1 MAPREVAP
9 QVYEIPLRDATPAD
23 LDALSAELALGL
35 SRAEML
41 RVQKTFRGLGREPTD
56 VELQSIAQAWS
67 EHCSYKT
74 SKRFLRKHILPKTRP
89 KDLLV
94 AGEDAAVVR
103 WDSDWCY
110 VFKMESHNHPSA
122 VEPYGG
128 ASTGVGG
135 ILRDVVCMGAQ
146 PIALA
151 DVLGFAPPG
160 TKPPEGT
167 LPPEFLISGVVAGI
181 RDYGNRVG
189 IPTVCG
195 AVVFHPG
202 YLSNCIVNAGCL
214 GVVRRK
220 EIVRSRVSKPGDLL
234 VLVGGPTGRDG
245 IHGVTFASKDLGE
258 LGAEA
263 SRQAVQ
269 LGDAILKEPAIHA
282 IRECAE
288 RGLLSGMKDLGGGGL
303 SCVVGEMAHA
313 GGVGAE
319 VELERVPLREEGLAP
334 WEIWVSESQERF
346 MLAVE
351 PARLGAVLEAFEAWD
366 VPAVPVGR
374 AVPEKM
380 VRLRWKGRVVYEMA
394 TEFIVEAPEVE
405 RPVRYAEPAENGEF
419 HPPPKDAGETI
430 LRLLASPGLRSRDP
444 VVRRYDHEVRGAT
457 VLKPLQGLIG
467 RETHGDAVVLKP
479 RADSFR
485 GLALAVGVNP
495 RMAEVDPYHGARAA
509 VDEVCRNLAAC
520 GAEPHTLVDSL
531 NFGNPERP
539 EVLGQFDR
547 ALEGLG
553 SMAREVGLPFV
564 SGNVSLYNEAG
575 GRAVPP
581 TPVLF
586 GVGRVADIRGAVS
599 TPFKRR
605 GDLLFLV
612 GATRPEFGGSALY
625 DLLGRGGGAVP
636 RSDGGGLKRKMALLR
651 AAMGRGIVAACHD
664 LSEGGLAAAAAE
676 MAMGGGL
683 GAELRLDPAL
693 RPDVALFSES
703 CGRWLVEVPR
713 ARAAAFRRLLGGRA
727 VPAGVVGGTRLAARS
742 GSKTVL
748 SLSLDKLDRTWRGE
762 AEW

>member
-1 MAPREVAP
+1 MAPREIAP
-9 QVYEIPLRDATPAD
+9 QVYEIPVRDASPRE
-23 LDALSAELALGL
+23 LDALSAELGLGL
-35 SRAEML
+35 SRDEMA
-41 RVQKTFRGLGREPTD
+41 RVQRTFKALGREPTD

-74 SKRFLRKHILPKTRP
+74 SKPFLRKHILPKARP
-89 KDLLV
+89 RDLLV

-103 WDSDWCY
+103 WDGDWCY

-160 TKPPEGT
+160 TKPPAGT
-167 LPPEFLISGVVAGI
+167 LPPEFLLSGVVAGI

-195 AVVFHPG
+195 AVVFHLG
-202 YLSNCIVNAGCL
+202 YLTNCVVNAGCV
-214 GVVRRK
+214 GVVRRR
-220 EIVRSRVSKPGDLL
+220 EVVHSRVSKPGDLL

-258 LGAEA
+258 MGEEA
-263 SRQAVQ
+263 SRRAVQ
-269 LGDAILKEPAIHA
+269 LGDAILKEPTIHA
-282 IRECAE
+282 LRECVE

-319 VELERVPLREEGLAP
+319 VDLERVPLREGGLAP

-351 PARLGAVLEAFEAWD
+351 PARLGALLGAFERWD

-374 AVPEKM
+374 AVGEKV

-394 TEFIVEAPEVE
+394 TDFIVEAPEVE
-405 RPVRYAEPAENGEF
+405 RPVRRVPVREDGEL
-419 HPPPKDAGETI
+419 HPPVKEAGATL
-430 LRLLASPGLRSRDP
+430 LRLLASPNLCSRDP
-444 VVRRYDHEVRGAT
+444 VVRRYDHEVRAAT
-457 VLKPLQGLIG
+457 LLKPLQGRIG
-467 RETHGDAVVLKP
+467 REAHGDAVVLKP
-479 RADSFR
+479 RPDSFR

-495 RMAEVDPYHGARAA
+495 RMAEADPYHGARAA
-509 VDEVCRNLAAC
+509 VDEVVRNLAAC

-539 EVLGQFDR
+539 EALGAFDR

-553 SMAREVGLPFV
+553 SMAREAGLPFV
-564 SGNVSLYNEAG
+564 SGNVSLYNESG
-575 GRAVPP
+575 GRAIPP

-586 GVGRVADIRGAVS
+586 GVGRVADIRKAVS
-599 TPFKRR
+599 TPLKRS
-605 GDLLFLV
+605 GDLLFRV
-612 GATRPEFGGSALY
+612 GETRPEFGGSALY
-625 DLLGRGGGAVP
+625 DLLGRSGGAVP
-636 RSDGGGLKRKMALLR
+636 RSDGRELARKASLLR
-651 AAMGRGIVAACHD
+651 SAVTRGLVAACHD

-683 GAELRLDPAL
+683 GADLRLDPAL
-693 RPDVALFSES
+693 RSDVALFSES

-713 ARAAAFRRLLGGRA
+713 ARRGAFERLLGRRA
-727 VPAGVVGGTRLAARS
+727 VPAGAVRGSRLVVRS
-742 GSKTVL
+742 GPKPLL
-748 SLSLDKLDRTWRGE
+748 SLPLDRLERAWRGGLG
-762 AEW
+762 

>member
-1 MAPREVAP
+1 MEPREVAP
-9 QVYEIPLRDATPAD
+9 QVYEIPIRDAD
-23 LDALSAELALGL
+23 LSGLDTLSAELALGL
-35 SRAEML
+35 SRQEMV
-41 RVQKTFRGLGREPTD
+41 RVQETFRKLGREPTD
-56 VELQSIAQAWS
+56 IELQSIAQAWS

-74 SKRFLRKHILPKTRP
+74 SKPFLRKHILPKTRP

-103 WDSDWCY
+103 WDGEWCY

-151 DVLGFAPPG
+151 DVLCFAPPG
-160 TKPPEGT
+160 TKSPPGT
-167 LPPEFLISGVVAGI
+167 LPPEFLFSGVVAGI

-202 YLSNCIVNAGCL
+202 YLTNCVVNAGCL

-220 EIVRSRVSKPGDLL
+220 EVVHSRVSRPGDLL

-258 LGAEA
+258 LGDDA
-263 SRQAVQ
+263 SRRAVQ

-282 IRECAE
+282 IRECVE

-319 VELERVPLREEGLAP
+319 VDLEKVPLREPGMAP

-351 PARLGAVLEAFEAWD
+351 PARVGAVLEAFERWD
-366 VPAVPVGR
+366 VLAVSVGR
-374 AVPEKM
+374 AVPAKT

-394 TEFIVEAPEVE
+394 TEFIVEAPEAE
-405 RPVRYAEPAENGEF
+405 RPVRHARAPADVGL
-419 HPPPKDAGETI
+419 HPPLKDPGAI
-430 LRLLASPGLRSRDP
+430 LLRLLAHPNLCSRDP

-457 VLKPLQGLIG
+457 VLKPFQGKLG
-467 RETHGDAVVLKP
+467 REAHGDAVVLKP
-479 RADSFR
+479 RSDSFR
-485 GLALAVGVNP
+485 GLALAVAVNP
-495 RMAEVDPYHGARAA
+495 RMVEADPYHGARAA

-539 EVLGQFDR
+539 EVLGGFDR
-547 ALEGLG
+547 ACEGLG
-553 SMAREVGLPFV
+553 SMANEAGLSFV
-564 SGNVSLYNEAG
+564 SGNASLYNG
-575 GRAVPP
+575 AVPP

-586 GVGRVADIRGAVS
+586 GVGRVADIRKAVS

-605 GDLLFLV
+605 GNPLFLV
-612 GATRPEFGGSALY
+612 GETRPEFGGSALY
-625 DLLGRGGGAVP
+625 DLLGRSGGTVP
-636 RSDGGGLKRKMALLR
+636 RSDGRALKRKTALLR
-651 AAMGRGIVAACHD
+651 AAVGRGLVASCHD

-683 GAELRLDPAL
+683 GADLRLDPDL

-713 ARAAAFRRLLGGRA
+713 PRRASFQRLLGGQ
-727 VPAGVVGGTRLAARS
+727 AGVVGGARLVARS
-742 GSKTVL
+742 GSRKA
-748 SLSLDKLDRTWRGE
+748 LDLPLEKLDRAWRRGLE
-762 AEW
+762 